1 MSWRKSWKRRG
12 PWLELTPGKEVTSS
26 EDKHLA
32 AERWIQGQLGMPEKL
47 YRRLQHDKLFLLAGD
62 RLRIQLFPELDYGVE
77 PRWHELTVLYEDDF
91 CLVVHKPAGMP
102 VHPDGGAGDGPVTLD
117 HAVAS
122 YYEMNGI
129 RTPVRHIHRLDVDTT
144 GPVLYA
150 KNGFAQLKLDEQMR
164 SKEIHRRYVA
174 IGQGKVPKALVRID
188 EPIGKDRH
196 HKQRRRVS
204 TTGQEAV
211 TLVQTE
217 EYLQGATLVHL
228 TLETGRT
235 HQIRVHMSHVGH
247 PLLGDVLY
255 GGPSLQMRRQALHGE
270 ELTFQHPISG
280 QEILVHDPW
289 PSDFRELYD
298 RLKL

>member
-1 MSWRKSWKRRG
+1 MSWQKSWKRRG

-26 EDKHLA
+26 EDKPLA
-32 AERWIQGQLGMPEKL
+32 AERWILEQLGMPEKL
-47 YRRLQHDKLFLLAGD
+47 YRRLQHDKLILLAGD

-91 CLVVHKPAGMP
+91 CLVVHKLAGMP
-102 VHPDGGAGDGPVTLD
+102 VHPDGGAGEGPVTLD

-129 RTPVRHIHRLDVDTT
+129 QTPVRHIHRLDVDTT

-150 KNGFAQLKLDEQMR
+150 KNGYAQLKLDEQMR
-164 SKEIHRRYVA
+164 SKDIHRRYVA
-174 IGQGKVPKALVRID
+174 IGQGKVPQSLVRID

-204 TTGQEAV
+204 NTGQEAV
-211 TLVQTE
+211 TLVQTD
-217 EYLQGATLVHL
+217 EYLRGATLVHL
-228 TLETGRT
+228 ILETGRT

-270 ELTFQHPISG
+270 ELIFRHPFSG
-280 QEILVHDPW
+280 QEILVRDPW
-289 PSDFRELYD
+289 PSDFQELYD